1 MATLHTELLF
11 EMQVELGEFQQVGAT
26 PRGDRLIALIHG
38 GTFAGPK
45 LKGTVLPGGADW
57 LLTCPD
63 GVRELDVRLTLR
75 TDDGQLIYMSY
86 RGINTITPEIIQRL
100 TRGDPVDPSEYYMR
114 ITPVFETGAAQYGWL
129 NRLVAVGV
137 GQRLPTAVRQTVYAI
152 L

>member
-1 MATLHTELLF
+1 MPTLHTELLF

-26 PRGDRLIALIHG
+26 PRGDRLIAPLKG

-57 LLTCPD
+57 LLTRLD

-75 TDDGQLIYMSY
+75 TDDGQLIYMAS

-100 TRGDPVDPSEYYMR
+100 MRGEPVDPSEYYMR
-114 ITPVFETGAAQYGWL
+114 TTPVFETGAEQYGWL
-129 NRLVAVGV
+129 NRIVAVGV